1 MRSRLATTL
10 ATLAPLALAGCARGP
25 AADALRKEVA
35 DRLTQ
40 ALPDGPL
47 DLAGFARRGS
57 QTDTKAPAGESRCI
71 VYFDAELRL
80 TRDFQFGAWDGPGVA
95 GLVSALGAGPKGIV
109 GLASGGNRA
118 GDVLRVHGT
127 SVYKREDGRWEAA
140 ATGAYRPTEAPSYA
154 TSSPRA
160 GTAAILEAMRKV
172 IEAVEQRASPAQ
184 REVIEQELAAA
195 HATVRARLA
204 RLEHGYAVAA
214 GPERGQYLRL
224 VQALSGGTTTRV
236 VPLVTLGGEENLHLL
251 RAGKVSLALA
261 QGDAALAAHEGKGP
275 FAEEG
280 PNPAL
285 RAIGSLYPEP
295 LHVLVRADSSFAS
308 IEDLRGRRVA
318 VGLPGSASRMT
329 ALAALAAHGLGAK
342 DFEALEIRPGD
353 ALVALREGQA
363 DALLQVIGLPA
374 DAVRDALAA
383 VPLRLLPLSE
393 GAVAALAASGAGYFA
408 LTIPGGAYA
417 GQKQAVRTIATAA
430 ILVAGSDLSDI
441 EVGAI
446 TRYVFGTGRDF
457 AARGSAQGVQ
467 VSPANARLGL
477 SVPLHTAAERVLQE
491 LK

>member
-1 MRSRLATTL
+1 VGSRLATALPTL
-10 ATLAPLALAGCARGP
+10 AALALAGCGRGP
-25 AADALRKEVA
+25 DADALRKDVA
-35 DRLTQ
+35 DRLAQ
-40 ALPDGPL
+40 AMPDGTL
-47 DLAGFARRGS
+47 ELAGFARRGS

-71 VYFDAELRL
+71 VYFDADLKL
-80 TRDFQFGAWDGPGVA
+80 TREFQFGAWDGPGVA
-95 GLVSALGAGPKGIV
+95 GLVSAMGAGPKGIV
-109 GLASGGNRA
+109 GITSGGNRA
-118 GDVLRVHGT
+118 GDVLKVHGT
-127 SVYKREDGRWEAA
+127 SVYKREEGRWGAV

-154 TSSPRA
+154 TNAPA

-172 IEAVEQRASPAQ
+172 IEAIEQRASPAQ
-184 REVIEQELAAA
+184 REVIEQELDAA

-204 RLEHGYAVAA
+204 RLEQGYAVAA

-236 VPLVTLGGEENLHLL
+236 VALITRGGEENLRLL

-261 QGDAALAAHEGKGP
+261 QGDAALAAYGGKGP
-275 FAEEG
+275 FERDG
-280 PNPAL
+280 PDATL

-295 LHVLVRADSSFAS
+295 LHVLVRADSPFAS
-308 IEDLRGRRVA
+308 LEDLRGKRVA
-318 VGLPGSASRMT
+318 IGQPGSASRMT
-329 ALAALAAHGLGAK
+329 ALAALAAHGLGAP
-342 DFEALEIRPGD
+342 DLQTLEMAPGD
-353 ALVALREGQA
+353 ALVALREGRA

-417 GQKQAVRTIATAA
+417 GQKPAVRTIATAA
-430 ILVAGSDLSDI
+430 ILLAGSDLSDI

-446 TRYVFGTGRDF
+446 TRYVFEKGRDF